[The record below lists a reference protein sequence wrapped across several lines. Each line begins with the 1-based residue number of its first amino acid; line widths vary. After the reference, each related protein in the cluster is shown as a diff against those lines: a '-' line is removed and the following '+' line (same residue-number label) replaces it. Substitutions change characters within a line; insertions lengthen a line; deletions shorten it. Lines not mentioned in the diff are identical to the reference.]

1 MGNHDKCHPLNKRK
15 AEGARDSYFQ
25 AGFKTLQL
33 DSTLEIADQQVLLT
47 HMPYSSDIVL
57 DGYDEQFQEYRPK
70 NEGLWLLHGHVHE
83 KWKTKNRMIN
93 VGVDVWEFR
102 PVPMSSVEEIVK
114 SAALAGE
121 YPERA
126 SS

>member
-47 HMPYSSDIVL
+47 HMPYSSDIVI

>member
-1 MGNHDKCHPLNKRK
+1 MNKRK

-47 HMPYSSDIVL
+47 HMPYSSDIVI